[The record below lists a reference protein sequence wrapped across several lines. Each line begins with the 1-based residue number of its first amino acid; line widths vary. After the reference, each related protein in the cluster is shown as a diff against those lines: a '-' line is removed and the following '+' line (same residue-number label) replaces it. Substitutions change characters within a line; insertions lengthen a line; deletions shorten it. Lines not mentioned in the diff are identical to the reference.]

1 MKKLF
6 CLAALAAFTL
16 GQSMTAQALDASVS
30 VGHTD
35 GSTMTYRLG
44 LQSNW
49 DKSWWQ
55 TSTGRLTGYWDGA
68 YTYWDSSKGSNS
80 NTLSF
85 APVFVYEF
93 AGDSVKPFIEAGIG
107 VSVFSSL
114 RVDDDQLGTA
124 FNFED
129 RIGAGLRFA
138 GGQEVSIRATHYSN
152 AGIKEPN
159 DGIQSYSL
167 NYRFPLN

>member
-1 MKKLF
+1 MKRLF

-35 GSTMTYRLG
+35 KSTTTYRLG

-49 DKSWWQ
+49 DASWWQ
-55 TSTGRLTGYWDGA
+55 TRIGRLTGYWDGG
-68 YTYWDSSKGSNS
+68 YTFWDSSHGANSNS
-80 NTLSF
+80 LSF

-107 VSVFSSL
+107 IAGFSSL
-114 RVDDDQLGTA
+114 EIGDKHLGTT

-129 RIGAGLRFA
+129 RVGAGLRFD
-138 GGQEVSIRATHYSN
+138 GGQ
-152 AGIKEPN
+152 
-159 DGIQSYSL
+159 
-167 NYRFPLN
+167 